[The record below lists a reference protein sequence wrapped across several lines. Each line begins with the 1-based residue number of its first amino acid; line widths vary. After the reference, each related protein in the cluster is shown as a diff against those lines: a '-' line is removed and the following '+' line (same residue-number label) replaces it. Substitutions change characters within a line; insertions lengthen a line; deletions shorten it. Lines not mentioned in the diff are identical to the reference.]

1 MSQNL
6 HKKYYEELEKYEAL
20 VNRKNEVDGDFYNG
34 VYDRYKYPVLTR
46 DHIPLTWQYDLNPE
60 TNPYFMKGLGIHAVM
75 NWGAI
80 VVIGI

>member
-60 TNPYFMKGLGIHAVM
+60 MKPYFLERLGDNAFLSSGYLEL
-75 NWGAI
+75 NG
-80 VVIGI
+80 